1 MFHPIV
7 LALFAVGVSAVLIK
21 KWMSYQGLDLSRRFY
36 ATIDSTIRE
45 YVALI
50 VHCIGEGA
58 IPAAAATHTS
68 NAIGRFSAQL
78 SGLVATSNEYF
89 TDLHAVAGDK
99 HYFTLCK
106 LNNHDDLYL
115 CKVYESL
122 DISSLDK
129 DQSFVFQSDSKDQ
142 SHDALINTA
151 LKHLHDQSN
160 GLFEYTKNIQENG
173 GSFNNGGNR
182 KDKSLTYLDAVLGV
196 KTTKL
201 NKISFYLITFTT
213 LTVIISLILLSATGF
228 IAPVIAIGLSFLSFF
243 AYRQTLSLVFG
254 HINVVPIKQQH
265 LNTPLHVEDD
275 DDHEHSHGLN
285 YKPFLSQWFN
295 FSPLFRTKLF
305 EAIKGYQPIA
315 LNFLF
320 MLVVLSAFAI
330 LLVSPLGMFH
340 QLLLLPLVFVALVQ
354 TINFISWVF
363 FASSEQKKIDIH
375 QTLNTIQSP
384 SSWIKLFTYMAVS
397 LVAICIGINGG
408 TEFANHLSF
417 MFIGSPIAFS
427 AIISIF
433 ILCALL
439 TEGVWINDK
448 LDHSIKPVYDY
459 LSSNNIMSQNNDIT
473 SDHLYLGKP
482 QSIDPI
488 NNGDISYIPLAKK
501 CT

>member
-1 MFHPIV
+1 M
-7 LALFAVGVSAVLIK
+7 A
-21 KWMSYQGLDLSRRFY
+21 
-36 ATIDSTIRE
+36 
-45 YVALI
+45 
-50 VHCIGEGA
+50 
-58 IPAAAATHTS
+58 
-68 NAIGRFSAQL
+68 
-78 SGLVATSNEYF
+78 
-89 TDLHAVAGDK
+89 
-99 HYFTLCK
+99 
-106 LNNHDDLYL
+106 
-115 CKVYESL
+115 
-122 DISSLDK
+122 
-129 DQSFVFQSDSKDQ
+129 
-142 SHDALINTA
+142 
-151 LKHLHDQSN
+151 
-160 GLFEYTKNIQENG
+160 
-173 GSFNNGGNR
+173 
-182 KDKSLTYLDAVLGV
+182 YLDAVLGV

-254 HINVVPIKQQH
+254 QINVVPIKQQH

-330 LLVSPLGMFH
+330 LLVKLGMFH

-473 SDHLYLGKP
+473 SEHLNLGKP